1 MNDERPDLYKPLS
14 HIAWGYLLLHVNFNL
29 GTLNVLPNWLGFLMI
44 RDELKTI
51 GQIVPSA
58 LLLRPLVRVLA
69 LWEGLLWV
77 LALLGKEFSFYPL
90 ELVIMIIALY
100 FHFQLL
106 TDLAQIARQFPPEL
120 DEATELKPLD
130 QRILRSRTVRI
141 LLATL
146 MALPLPAKLLGW
158 MPFTVVIVLAN
169 FVVAVRI
176 MAQLFDLRRAFP
188 KPEEE
193 PKYGES

>member
-1 MNDERPDLYKPLS
+1 MSAWTMVSGQLMNLWRSSIFSAINSLSSCRAFFSHSVSGLTGNGASRRNTQVSIILRISVVQEKIDLL
-14 HIAWGYLLLHVNFNL
+14 
-29 GTLNVLPNWLGFLMI
+29 
-44 RDELKTI
+44 
-51 GQIVPSA
+51 
-58 LLLRPLVRVLA
+58 
-69 LWEGLLWV
+69 
-77 LALLGKEFSFYPL
+77 
-90 ELVIMIIALY
+90 
-100 FHFQLL
+100 
-106 TDLAQIARQFPPEL
+106 
-120 DEATELKPLD
+120 PLD
-130 QRILRSRTVRI
+130 QRILRSRTARI

>member
-1 MNDERPDLYKPLS
+1 M
-14 HIAWGYLLLHVNFNL
+14 
-29 GTLNVLPNWLGFLMI
+29 
-44 RDELKTI
+44 
-51 GQIVPSA
+51 
-58 LLLRPLVRVLA
+58 LA

-130 QRILRSRTVRI
+130 QRILRSRTARI

-146 MALPLPAKLLGW
+146 GNDAGIYGNAR
-158 MPFTVVIVLAN
+158 LAMLADETCP
-169 FVVAVRI
+169 VCGSGR
-176 MAQLFDLRRAFP
+176 
-188 KPEEE
+188 
-193 PKYGES
+193 